1 MLMSRPACL
10 TFTKTISS
18 AARLQLLHVETNCS
32 DGYADVIGEVSG
44 LEHRSLKD
52 VVAVV
57 ELLDSKGMVVGVES
71 ALVTD
76 SAVKFGQ
83 PTSFVVHLRQS
94 SAATSFRIAFRL
106 LSGPRLGYTI

>member
-1 MLMSRPACL
+1 MLMSRPAFL